1 MAGVMPSGWW
11 GVVRGAD
18 PRSAML
24 PVAILC
30 LVLLMV
36 VPVPAPLLDLFFILN
51 IGISLI
57 VLMVAINT
65 RKPLDFSAFPTVL
78 LFATLLRLS
87 LNVAS
92 TRVVL
97 VHGHEGT
104 AAAGHVI
111 EAFGAFL
118 VGGDYV
124 VGIFVFAVLMII
136 NLVVITKGAG
146 RVSEVAARFTLDA
159 LPGKQMA
166 IDADLNAGLLT
177 ADEARARRKEV
188 TTEADFHGSMDGASK
203 FVKGDAVA
211 GILILAINI
220 IGGLILGT
228 VQHDLAIGEA
238 AKLYVL
244 LAIGDGLV
252 AQVPAL
258 LLSIAAAMVVTR
270 VGSDEGLAGQVTTQ
284 FSGAGSW
291 APVAVI
297 LALLAMLPGM
307 PALVILPAAAGA
319 GWLAYKLR
327 ARPAAEVASDAPAA
341 VPTSIDWADV
351 SDTAAASLE
360 IGFGLVPLV
369 DEARQAPLM
378 ARITAIR
385 RQLSKQLGFVLPPV
399 RVRDDLTLAP
409 FAYRIAVGG
418 VTLGED
424 MAFPDD
430 MLAIEAGPVETEIP
444 GRVVTDPAFGLP
456 ARWIDPAEADLATA
470 AGYTVVDAASVI
482 GTHLNHLLALHA
494 HRLIGQDEVQAMLDT
509 LAEAAPALAGGLVPK
524 LMPLSTVTA
533 VFQRLVEE
541 GVPVRDTR
549 AVVAALI
556 ANAARSAD
564 PAELT
569 ELVRPALGAAIVQ
582 TLVGLREAVPAI
594 ALDPA
599 LENLLAQAVRAAPGS
614 LWPFDPDLGQKVGE
628 AVTEAAVPLVAAGR
642 RFAIVTTPLVRRP
655 LWALLR
661 VRLPQPVV
669 LSFTEIPDDRTV
681 DVVAVVGGAGGAGVV
696 GGGAGVGAGGA
707 GVGGANP
714 AQPTAARAVP

>member
-1 MAGVMPSGWW
+1 MLGVLAS
-11 GVVRGAD
+11 RFD
-18 PRSAML
+18 PRAALL
-24 PVAILC
+24 PVAILM
-30 LVLLMV
+30 LVMLMV
-36 VPVPAPLLDLFFILN
+36 VPLPAVLLDLFFILN

-65 RKPLDFSAFPTVL
+65 KKPLDFSAFPTVL
-78 LFATLLRLS
+78 LFATLLRLA

-104 AAAGHVI
+104 SAAGHVI

-166 IDADLNAGLLT
+166 IDADLNAGLMT
-177 ADEARARRKEV
+177 ADEARARRLEV

-228 VQHDLAIGEA
+228 VQHGLGLGEA
-238 AKLYVL
+238 ARVYLL

-270 VGSDEGLAGQVTTQ
+270 VGSEMDLAGQVTSQ
-284 FSGAGSW
+284 FSGAANW
-291 APVAVI
+291 LPVAVI
-297 LALLAMLPGM
+297 LALLAFLPGM
-307 PALVILPAAAGA
+307 PVAIILPAAAGA
-319 GWLAYKLR
+319 AAIAWKLR
-327 ARPAAEVASDAPAA
+327 KPAARVAEAAPAE
-341 VPTSIDWADV
+341 PTTIEWAEV
-351 SDTAAASLE
+351 SDTAAASLD
-360 IGFGLVPLV
+360 IGFGLVPMV
-369 DEARQAPLM
+369 DEGRGAPLM
-378 ARITAIR
+378 ARITGIR
-385 RQLSKQLGFVLPPV
+385 RQLSKALGFVLPPV
-399 RVRDDLTLAP
+399 RVRDDLSLAP
-409 FAYRIAVGG
+409 FAYRIAIGG
-418 VTLGED
+418 VTVGED

-430 MLAIEAGPVETEIP
+430 VLAIEAGAVSATIEGRPV
-444 GRVVTDPAFGLP
+444 VDPAFGLP
-456 ARWIDPAEADLATA
+456 ARWIRPEESDLATA

-482 GTHLNHLLALHA
+482 GTHLNHLLSLHA
-494 HRLIGQDEVQAMLDT
+494 HRLIGQDEVQALLDT
-509 LAEAAPALAGGLVPK
+509 LAESAPALAGALVPK
-524 LMPLSTVTA
+524 LLPLATVTG
-533 VFQRLVEE
+533 VFARLIEE

-549 AVVAALI
+549 SIVSALVAS
-556 ANAARSAD
+556 AARSAD
-564 PAELT
+564 AGELT
-569 ELVRPALGAAIVQ
+569 EIIRPALGGAIVQ
-582 TLVGLREAVPAI
+582 TLAALREPVAAI

-599 LENLLAQAVRAAPGS
+599 LEGLLAGAVRASGGS
-614 LWPFDPDLGQKVGE
+614 AWPFDADLGARVGE
-628 AVTEAAVPLVAAGR
+628 AVSAAAAPLNAEGR
-642 RFAIVTTPLVRRP
+642 RFAIVTIPLVRRP

-669 LSFTEIPDDRTV
+669 LAFSEIPDDRTI
-681 DVVAVVGGAGGAGVV
+681 DVVAVVGGANSSI
-696 GGGAGVGAGGA
+696 
-707 GVGGANP
+707 VGGANSSVSGGANTP
-714 AQPTAARAVP
+714 SLALGA

>member
-1 MAGVMPSGWW
+1 MASLGLPNWRAFDP
-11 GVVRGAD
+11 RGAL
-18 PRSAML
+18 L
-24 PVAILC
+24 PGAILM
-30 LVLLMV
+30 LVMLMV
-36 VPVPAPLLDLFFILN
+36 VPLPAVLLDVFFVLN

-97 VHGHEGT
+97 VHGHQGT

-124 VGIFVFAVLMII
+124 VGIFVFTVLMII

-166 IDADLNAGLLT
+166 IDADLNAGILT
-177 ADEARARRKEV
+177 ADQARARRLEV

-211 GILILAINI
+211 GVLILAINI
-220 IGGLILGT
+220 IGGLVLGT
-228 VQHDLAIGEA
+228 VQHGLSIGEA
-238 AKLYVL
+238 ARIYL
-244 LAIGDGLV
+244 LLSVGDGLV

-270 VGSDEGLAGQVTTQ
+270 VGSEQNLAGQVTSQ
-284 FSGAGSW
+284 FSSGASW
-291 APVAVI
+291 TPVAI
-297 LALLAMLPGM
+297 IMGLLAALPGM
-307 PALVILPAAAGA
+307 PWLITLPAAAGA
-319 GWLAYKLR
+319 GYIAWKLR
-327 ARPAAEVASDAPAA
+327 QPAKLKPADTAPAVPAA
-341 VPTSIDWADV
+341 TIDWAEV
-351 SDTAAASLE
+351 CDTAAASLDL
-360 IGFGLVPLV
+360 GFGLVALV
-369 DEARQAPLM
+369 DEGRGAPLM
-378 ARITAIR
+378 ARITGIR

-399 RVRDDLTLAP
+399 RVRDDLALAP
-409 FAYRIAVGG
+409 FAYRIAIGG

-430 MLAIEAGPVETEIP
+430 VLAIAAGPVDTEIP
-444 GRVVTDPAFGLP
+444 GRPVTDPAFGLP
-456 ARWIDPAEADLATA
+456 ARWIDPAEGDLATA

-482 GTHLNHLLALHA
+482 GTHLNHLLSANA
-494 HRLIGQDEVQAMLDT
+494 HRLLGQDEVQALLDT
-509 LAEAAPALAGGLVPK
+509 LAESAPALAGALVPK
-524 LMPLSTVTA
+524 LLPLATVAT

-549 AVVAALI
+549 AIVSALVT
-556 ANAARSAD
+556 NAGRSQDA
-564 PAELT
+564 AELT

-582 TLVGLREAVPAI
+582 TLTGLREPVTAI
-594 ALDPA
+594 AIDPA
-599 LENLLAQAVRAAPGS
+599 LENLLAQAVRVSPGS
-614 LWPFDPDLGQKVGE
+614 AWPFDPDLGARVG
-628 AVTEAAVPLVAAGR
+628 AAVSAAADGLIGEGR
-642 RFAIVTTPLVRRP
+642 RFAVVTTPLVRRA
-655 LWALLR
+655 LWLLLR

-669 LSFTEIPDDRTV
+669 LAFSEIPDDRQV
-681 DVVAVVGGAGGAGVV
+681 DVVAVVGGNAPQITGV
-696 GGGAGVGAGGA
+696 
-707 GVGGANP
+707 
-714 AQPTAARAVP
+714 

>member
-1 MAGVMPSGWW
+1 MARLDP
-11 GVVRGAD
+11 RGAL
-18 PRSAML
+18 L
-24 PVAILC
+24 PVAILT

-36 VPVPAPLLDLFFILN
+36 VPLPALLLDLFFVVN
-51 IGISLI
+51 IGIALI

-97 VHGHEGT
+97 VNGHHGT

-118 VGGDYV
+118 VGGDYI
-124 VGIFVFAVLMII
+124 VGIFVFTVLMII

-166 IDADLNAGLLT
+166 IDADLNAGLLS
-177 ADEARARRKEV
+177 ADEARQRRSEV

-220 IGGLILGT
+220 IGGLVLGT
-228 VQHDLAIGEA
+228 VQHGLGLGEA
-238 AKLYVL
+238 ARIYLL

-270 VGSDEGLAGQVTTQ
+270 VGSEQDLAGQVTSQ
-284 FSGAGSW
+284 FSGAASW
-291 APVAVI
+291 TPVAVI
-297 LALLAMLPGM
+297 LALLALLPGM
-307 PALVILPAAAGA
+307 PLLITVPVAAGA
-319 GWLAYKLR
+319 GWLAWKLR
-327 ARPAAEVASDAPAA
+327 RASPVTATADTTVDAAPG
-341 VPTSIDWADV
+341 SIAWADV
-351 SDTAAASLE
+351 ADTAAASLDV
-360 IGFGLVPLV
+360 GFGLVALV
-369 DEARQAPLM
+369 DEERGAPLM

-399 RVRDDLTLAP
+399 RVRDDLALAP

-424 MAFPDD
+424 LAFPDD
-430 MLAIEAGPVETEIP
+430 VLAIAAGPVETEIP
-444 GRVVTDPAFGLP
+444 GRAVTDPAFGLP

-482 GTHLNHLLALHA
+482 GTHLNHLLSANA
-494 HRLIGQDEVQAMLDT
+494 HRLLGQDEVQALLDT
-509 LAEAAPALAGGLVPK
+509 LADSAPALAGALVPK
-524 LMPLSTVTA
+524 LLPLAIVTA

-541 GVPVRDTR
+541 AVPVRDTR
-549 AVVAALI
+549 AIVSALV
-556 ANAARSAD
+556 ANATRSTDA
-564 PAELT
+564 AELT
-569 ELVRPALGAAIVQ
+569 EIIRPALGPAIVQ
-582 TLVGLREAVPAI
+582 TLAGLKEPLAAI
-594 ALDPA
+594 AIDPA

-614 LWPFDPDLGQKVGE
+614 AWPFDPDLGARVG
-628 AVTEAAVPLVAAGR
+628 AAVSTAADALIAENR
-642 RFAIVTTPLVRRP
+642 RFAIVTTPLLRRP

-661 VRLPQPVV
+661 ARLPQPVV
-669 LSFTEIPDDRTV
+669 LAFGEIPDDRPV
-681 DVVAVVGGAGGAGVV
+681 DVVAVVGGTQQLTEG
-696 GGGAGVGAGGA
+696 
-707 GVGGANP
+707 
-714 AQPTAARAVP
+714 T

>member
-1 MAGVMPSGWW
+1 MGALSLPDL
-11 GVVRGAD
+11 RAALRRAD
-18 PRSAML
+18 PRAALL
-24 PVAILC
+24 PVAILA

-36 VPVPAPLLDLFFILN
+36 VPVPPLLLDLFFILN
-51 IGISLI
+51 IAISLA

-65 RKPLDFSAFPTVL
+65 RKVLDFSAFPTVL

-166 IDADLNAGLLT
+166 IDADMNAGLLT
-177 ADEARARRKEV
+177 ADEARARRAEV

-203 FVKGDAVA
+203 FVKGDAIA
-211 GILILAINI
+211 GTLILAINI

-228 VQHDLAIGEA
+228 MQHDLALAEA
-238 AKLYVL
+238 ARVYVL

-270 VGSDEGLAGQVTTQ
+270 VGSDEGLAGQVTQQ
-284 FSGAGSW
+284 FSGAGNW

-297 LALLAMLPGM
+297 LALLAALPGM
-307 PALVILPAAAGA
+307 PHFVILTAAAGTGA
-319 GWLAYKLR
+319 MAWKLR
-327 ARPAAEVASDAPAA
+327 NRSSTAIAAVAPATDGA
-341 VPTSIDWADV
+341 SIAWADV

-369 DEARQAPLM
+369 DDSREAPLL

-385 RQLSKQLGFVLPPV
+385 RQLSKQLGFVLPQV
-399 RVRDDLTLAP
+399 RVRDDLALAP
-409 FAYRIAVGG
+409 FAYRIAIGG
-418 VTLGED
+418 VIVGED

-430 MLAIEAGPVETEIP
+430 VLAIAAGPVSAEIA
-444 GRVVTDPAFGLP
+444 GRPVSDPAFGLP
-456 ARWIDPAEADLATA
+456 ARWISPDEADLATA
-470 AGYTVVDAASVI
+470 AGFTVVDAASVI
-482 GTHLNHLLALHA
+482 GTHLNQLLGAHA

-509 LAEAAPALAGGLVPK
+509 LAETAPALAGGLVPK
-524 LMPLSTVTA
+524 LLPLSIVTQ
-533 VFQRLVEE
+533 VMQRLVEE
-541 GVPVRDTR
+541 AVPVRDTR
-549 AVVAALI
+549 AIVTALI
-556 ANAARSAD
+556 AHGARSQDA
-564 PAELT
+564 AELT
-569 ELVRPALGAAIVQ
+569 ELIRPALGPAIIQ
-582 TLVGLREAVPAI
+582 TLAALREPVTAI

-599 LENLLAQAVRAAPGS
+599 LEALLAGAVRAAPGS
-614 LWPFDPDLGQKVGE
+614 NWPFDPALGQRVGE
-628 AVTEAAVPLVAAGR
+628 AVSAAADEIMASGK
-642 RFAIVTTPLVRRP
+642 RFAVVTTPPVRRA
-655 LWALLR
+655 LWLLLR

-669 LSFTEIPDDRTV
+669 LSFTEIPDDRSV
-681 DVVAVVGGAGGAGVV
+681 DVVAVVGGTPTTNPEPAGA
-696 GGGAGVGAGGA
+696 
-707 GVGGANP
+707 
-714 AQPTAARAVP
+714 